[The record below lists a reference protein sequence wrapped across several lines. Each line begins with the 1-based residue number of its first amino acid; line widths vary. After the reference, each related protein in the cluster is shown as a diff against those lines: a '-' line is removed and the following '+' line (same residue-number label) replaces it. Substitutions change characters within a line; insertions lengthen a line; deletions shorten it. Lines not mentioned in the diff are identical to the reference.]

1 MTKSYPLNTKTHR
14 LPNLIAN
21 ILLMLTVQRTFLE
34 QNECIVANISPTIVC
49 KEPVY
54 DESV

>member
-1 MTKSYPLNTKTHR
+1 MTKSYPPNTKTHR

-34 QNECIVANISPTIVC
+34 QNECIAAKISPTLVC

-54 DESV
+54 VKSV